1 VKAQSAAAAV
11 VVAAGSVGAVGVIGY
26 PSCRLAVVVGFSR
39 RAVDLDWVVAVVDG
53 GLVLNV
59 DVAVA
64 AETHGVTSVTATLV
78 IGDEA
83 VVEHE
88 FVVVVAEAEAAAFVG
103 LGIAASEVVA
113 PFAASGLG

>member
-1 VKAQSAAAAV
+1 
-11 VVAAGSVGAVGVIGY
+11 
-26 PSCRLAVVVGFSR
+26 
-39 RAVDLDWVVAVVDG
+39 
-53 GLVLNV
+53 LNV

-64 AETHGVTSVTATLV
+64 AETHGVTSVTVTLV
-78 IGDEA
+78 IGDEAVAGPVLVAA

>member
-1 VKAQSAAAAV
+1 M
-11 VVAAGSVGAVGVIGY
+11 
-26 PSCRLAVVVGFSR
+26 
-39 RAVDLDWVVAVVDG
+39 
-53 GLVLNV
+53 VLNV

-78 IGDEA
+78 IGDEAVAGPVLVAA